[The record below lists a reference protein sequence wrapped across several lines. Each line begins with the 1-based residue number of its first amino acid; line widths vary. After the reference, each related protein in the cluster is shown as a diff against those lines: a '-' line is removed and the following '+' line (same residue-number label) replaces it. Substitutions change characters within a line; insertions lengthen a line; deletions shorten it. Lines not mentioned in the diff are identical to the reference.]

1 MKQTLR
7 SKGGLC
13 PKPKPMIHLFYKLF
27 LTLIVVLVSCVCSR
41 AQVSASSPE
50 AGPAAGAVEGIKPLK
65 IGDTIPDALWNLP
78 LQMVKAGQEGSTTVT
93 LNDYKGKLI
102 ILDFWATWC
111 GSCIKSLDKLNTLQ
125 DDLLKDLFLLP
136 VSKEKG
142 NKVRAFL
149 EKKRWH
155 LPSVIDGDILTALF
169 PHRTVPHVVWINK
182 GKVEAI
188 TDSRYTNEEFI
199 RDFLN
204 GKGIVEN
211 KFELLHFNKDKP
223 DVLNLEGVRPLVV
236 SVLTDHING
245 APSYISF
252 TPNRDTSSVFLINT
266 SIVNMLKTVFSTD
279 TVQLLVSDSLA
290 RAINY
295 TARENGPDRSTQ
307 DWEEYSKSYTL
318 RVSKALSKDQ
328 LWQLA
333 QQDLAKFLNLYYGI
347 SIQLQREEISRSG
360 IKEKTGREKKV
371 LLVRETL
378 KN

>member
-1 MKQTLR
+1 
-7 SKGGLC
+7 
-13 PKPKPMIHLFYKLF
+13 MIHLFYKLF